1 MKSKHK
7 SQFSIHFTLYKDM
20 KINPLLLLF
29 IVQNQC
35 IKDYFRI
42 MKISLFFLFVYTF
55 QLMAVNAEAQNAII
69 KVPSKS
75 LSIGQ
80 LITEIERQT
89 DYLVVYSNHE
99 IDVNRTVV
107 MQKISGK
114 VSTFLDTAFAKTDI
128 NYQFKNDYIMLSV
141 DKADK
146 NKLQQQ
152 AQKTTW
158 ASCPRATTWA
168 RCWPASALAG

>member
-1 MKSKHK
+1 
-7 SQFSIHFTLYKDM
+7 
-20 KINPLLLLF
+20 
-29 IVQNQC
+29 
-35 IKDYFRI
+35 

-128 NYQFKNDYIMLSV
+128 N
-141 DKADK
+141 
-146 NKLQQQ
+146 
-152 AQKTTW
+152 
-158 ASCPRATTWA
+158 
-168 RCWPASALAG
+168 

>member
-89 DYLVVYSNHE
+89 DYLVA
-99 IDVNRTVV
+99 
-107 MQKISGK
+107 ISIRRRNIK
-114 VSTFLDTAFAKTDI
+114 
-128 NYQFKNDYIMLSV
+128 
-141 DKADK
+141 
-146 NKLQQQ
+146 
-152 AQKTTW
+152 
-158 ASCPRATTWA
+158 
-168 RCWPASALAG
+168 